1 MINKIIATSFL
12 FIFSG
17 FALACE
23 IHLPAHLV
31 VLSDHA
37 QLDKTIHHSGCTDE
51 TIKEFAGI
59 LGSMEGKIPAYQLKR
74 MLKVNNEA
82 INIQPAQIQIQHLS
96 HLIRE
101 QMPLPSGIH
110 LKSLSAINT
119 SEVLTLTEGD
129 KIQVECTNCLYGV
142 NQPINVNV
150 TGFDGSQRS
159 LVVEASF
166 RKMVR
171 AYKVQTFHPAFSE
184 ISSSSL
190 TEELVEAIPHTDL
203 VTDLSTLKFFKVNK
217 PIKAGSLLRRSDLNA
232 LNLVKAGLKTEVI
245 IENSLLKLK
254 THGVSRGN
262 GSLGDFVEV
271 FHPQKNKKYLGK
283 VIDINKVLV
292 EL

>member
-1 MINKIIATSFL
+1 MTKLILSLFLLVFSSFT
-12 FIFSG
+12 
-17 FALACE
+17 LACE

-31 VLSDHA
+31 VLSDRA
-37 QLDKTIHHSGCTDE
+37 QFAKVIHHSECSAE
-51 TIKEFAGI
+51 TITEFAEV
-59 LGSMEGKIPAYQLKR
+59 LSSLEGKIPSYQLKR
-74 MLKVNNEA
+74 MLKINNED
-82 INIQPAQIQIQHLS
+82 INIQPGQIQIQHLG

-110 LKSLSAINT
+110 LKSVSAVNT
-119 SEVLTLTEGD
+119 SDILTLEAGD

-142 NQPINVNV
+142 NQPVNVNV
-150 TGFDGSQRS
+150 IAFDGSHRS

-171 AYKVQTFHPAFSE
+171 AYKVKTYHPAFSE
-184 ISSSSL
+184 ITASAL

-203 VTDLSTLKFFKVNK
+203 VTDLDNLKFFKINK

-232 LNLVKAGLKTEVI
+232 INLVKAGLKTEVI
-245 IENSLLKLK
+245 IENELLKLK
-254 THGVSRGN
+254 THGVSRSN

>member
-1 MINKIIATSFL
+1 MMTKIVLSLLFL
-12 FIFSG
+12 VFGG
-17 FALACE
+17 FTLACE

-31 VLSDHA
+31 VLSDRA
-37 QLDKTIHHSGCTDE
+37 QFEKSIHHSECSAE
-51 TIKEFAGI
+51 TIIKFAEI
-59 LGSMEGKIPAYQLKR
+59 LSSIEGKIPSIQLKR
-74 MLKVNNEA
+74 MLKVKNES
-82 INIQPAQIQIQHLS
+82 INIQPAQVQVQHLS

-101 QMPLPSGIH
+101 QLALPSGIH
-110 LKSLSAINT
+110 LKSTSAINT
-119 SEVLTLTEGD
+119 SEILTLDAGD
-129 KIQVECTNCLYGV
+129 RIQVECNNCLYGV

-150 TGFDGSQRS
+150 VGFDGSHRS
-159 LVVEASF
+159 LVVEANF

-254 THGVSRGN
+254 THGVSRSN

>member
-1 MINKIIATSFL
+1 MMTKYFITLLL
-12 FIFSG
+12 FIFSS

-23 IHLPAHLV
+23 IHLPSHLV

-37 QLDKTIHHSGCTDE
+37 QFGKSIHHSGCSSE
-51 TIKEFAGI
+51 TIKEFTEI
-59 LGSMEGKIPAYQLKR
+59 LGSMEGKINSEQLKR

-82 INIQPAQIQIQHLS
+82 INIQPNQVQIQHLS

-101 QMPLPSGIH
+101 QMPLPSGVH
-110 LKSLSAINT
+110 LKSISPINT
-119 SEVLTLTEGD
+119 AEVLTLNEGD
-129 KIQVECTNCLYGV
+129 KVQVECTECLYSV
-142 NQPINVNV
+142 SQAINVNV
-150 TGFDGSQRS
+150 VGFDGSHRS
-159 LVVEASF
+159 LVVEANF

-171 AYKVQTFHPAFSE
+171 AYKVQTFHPAFSD

-190 TEELVEAIPHTDL
+190 SEELVEAIPHTDL
-203 VTDLSTLKFFKVNK
+203 VTDLSTLRFFKVNK

-232 LNLVKAGLKTEVI
+232 INLVRAGTKTEVV

-254 THGVSRGN
+254 THGVSRSN